1 MTASTVSCRQCH
13 LPSGPQTKEPGFALS
28 CGAATVWQALP
39 HKIIMS
45 LRTEGMTTVF
55 AGHID
60 EHQPTWATQHASRL
74 DRTWRNLAEASLS
87 RLSPAYSRT
96 PLLFTFLLNPSPN
109 IVFYYVKKEIGIR
122 NNNDKHRELPFYNTK
137 FLVATRTGHHSKITW
152 WCTRRLRTHQLSM
165 WQFM

>member
-1 MTASTVSCRQCH
+1 MPSPLRATNKGARICSFMWSSYCVTGVATQDHHVTPDRRDDNCLCRPHWWAPANMSNSACILARQD
-13 LPSGPQTKEPGFALS
+13 LKEPCWS
-28 CGAATVWQALP
+28 EPEQAVSRMQS
-39 HKIIMS
+39 H
-45 LRTEGMTTVF
+45 TTVVYF
-55 AGHID
+55 SSK
-60 EHQPTWATQHASRL
+60 T
-74 DRTWRNLAEASLS
+74 
-87 RLSPAYSRT
+87 
-96 PLLFTFLLNPSPN
+96 PN